1 MTTPRTPELED
12 VLRLALE
19 NFQSGL
25 HVALPGRIESY
36 DASSQTASV
45 KPLLKNTFIDD
56 EGVDVVETLPV
67 INRVPIQFARG
78 GGFFLSFP
86 IVKGDHVLLVF
97 NERSID
103 KFQTGDGDD
112 TDPVDIRMHNLS
124 DPVALPGFYP
134 DSKALADAHVNNTVL
149 GKDGGT
155 QIHVADGKIELGAEG
170 SSDKASLDSKLQT
183 ELTRLKAELN
193 ALKAIFDAHIHIT
206 TATVGAG
213 PTPGVISPT
222 LTPFPAAGSPSATAS
237 ALVTIDG

>member
-19 NFQSGL
+19 NFQSSL

-45 KPLLKNTFIDD
+45 KPLVKNTFIDD

-67 INRVPIQFARG
+67 INRVPIQFMRG
-78 GGFFLSFP
+78 GGFFMSFP
-86 IVKGDHVLLVF
+86 VVKGDHVLLVF

-103 KFQTGDGDD
+103 KFQTGDGGD

-124 DPVALPGFYP
+124 DAVAIPGFYP
-134 DSKALADAHVNNTVL
+134 DSKALADAHVSNAVL

-170 SSDKASLDSKLQT
+170 SSDKASLDSKIQI
-183 ELTRLKAELN
+183 ELTRIAGELT
-193 ALKAIFDAHIHIT
+193 ALTTFIAAHVHTGVT
-206 TATVGAG
+206 TGPGSSGPPAVPP
-213 PTPGVISPT
+213 PTP
-222 LTPFPAAGSPSATAS
+222 GSPSATAS

>member
-12 VLRLALE
+12 VIRLALE

-45 KPLLKNTFIDD
+45 KPLVKNTFIDD

-67 INRVPIQFARG
+67 INRVPVQFARG

-103 KFQTGDGDD
+103 KFQTGDGED

-124 DPVALPGFYP
+124 DPVAIPGFYP
-134 DSKALADAHVNNTVL
+134 DSKALADAHVSNTVL

-170 SSDKASLDSKLQT
+170 SSDKASLDSKIQI
-183 ELTRLKAELN
+183 ELTRIASELT
-193 ALKAIFDAHIHIT
+193 ALT
-206 TATVGAG
+206 TFIATHVHTGVTTG
-213 PTPGVISPT
+213 PGSSGP
-222 LTPFPAAGSPSATAS
+222 PAVPPPVSGSPAATAS